1 MIYLNA
7 DSSFMDLERI
17 PTLDEITGI
26 EVTYNDGSG
35 LRDLGYKKSIDF
47 KTGTSMIDAFVVF
60 EPVVESTILSSEI
73 IDEIRRTISR
83 SGLLKEDH
91 RYDDCHML
99 DGSWEYITLLTE
111 GGEYQFSHGCG
122 LPSRRGFRSV
132 FKKINEVLPTPSQY
146 DILIDR

>member
-1 MIYLNA
+1 
-7 DSSFMDLERI
+7 MDPERI

-26 EVTYNDGSG
+26 EVTYDEGYG
-35 LRDLGYKKSIDF
+35 FRDLGYKKSIDF

-132 FKKINEVLPTPSQY
+132 FKKINEVLPTPSPY